1 MSDRAQQPGSAP
13 TAGQASQPAG
23 AAQDRGPRVVALGG
37 GHGLST
43 LLRGLKDLHCDLT
56 AIVTVA
62 DDGGSSGVLRRETGM
77 LPPGDLR
84 RCIAA
89 LAEAEPLMTQLFEY
103 RFGRGAGLDGH
114 AFGNLFIAAMA
125 GIMGD
130 FERGVSEVSRVL
142 AVKGRVLPSSLDHL
156 LLCAEVCTSD
166 ANSGRVLVKGQSQ
179 IAAAHGMVE
188 RVYLQPSEPKGYPLA
203 ISALLGA
210 DLILLGPGSLYTSI
224 IPNLL
229 VPDILAALHA
239 AQALKVYICNVATQP
254 GETADYTVG
263 DHVRALAD
271 HMAGG
276 ACDCVLANGNTDLVL
291 PPTSGSAMVLPTF
304 EGAPDVGDGTAWRLV
319 MEDLVDH
326 ALPWRHDPAKLASAA
341 LRLISPNNG

>member
-1 MSDRAQQPGSAP
+1 MSDCAQQPG
-13 TAGQASQPAG
+13 GEI
-23 AAQDRGPRVVALGG
+23 QDRGPRVVALGG

-43 LLRGLKDLHCDLT
+43 LLRGLKDRYCDLT

-62 DDGGSSGVLRRETGM
+62 DDGGSSGVLRRETGI

-89 LAEAEPLMTQLFEY
+89 LADAEPLMTQLFEY
-103 RFGRGAGLDGH
+103 RFGHGAGLDGH

-156 LLCAEVCTSD
+156 LLCAEVRAPGDEGSMT
-166 ANSGRVLVKGQSQ
+166 LVQGQSQ
-179 IAAAHGMVE
+179 IAAVRGVVE

-203 ISALLGA
+203 ISALLNA

-229 VPDILAALHA
+229 VPDILAALRA
-239 AQALKVYICNVATQP
+239 SEAFKVYICNVATQP

-263 DHVRALAD
+263 DHVRALTE
-271 HMAGG
+271 HMGG
-276 ACDCVLANGNTDLVL
+276 SACDCVLANGNTDWSL
-291 PPTSGSAMVLPTF
+291 PSASNSTMVRPTLH
-304 EGAPDVGDGTAWRLV
+304 GAPEGGDAATWRLV
-319 MEDLVDH
+319 IEDLVDH
-326 ALPWRHDPAKLASAA
+326 TLPWRHDSAKLASAA
-341 LRLISPNNG
+341 LRLCPPRE

>member
-1 MSDRAQQPGSAP
+1 MSDRAQQPAP
-13 TAGQASQPAG
+13 TFPDGD
-23 AAQDRGPRVVALGG
+23 AQDQGPRVVALGG

-43 LLRGLKDLHCDLT
+43 LLRGLKDQHCDLT

-62 DDGGSSGVLRRETGM
+62 DDGGSSGVLRRETGI

-89 LAEAEPLMTQLFEY
+89 LADAEPLMSQLFEY

-156 LLCAEVCTSD
+156 VLCAEVCVPD
-166 ANSGRVLVKGQSQ
+166 DQGGRILVKGQSQ
-179 IAAAHGMVE
+179 IAGVHGRVE

-203 ISALLGA
+203 ISALLSA

-229 VPDILAALHA
+229 VPDILAALCA
-239 AQALKVYICNVATQP
+239 AEARKVYICNVATQP

-263 DHVRALAD
+263 DHVRALAE
-271 HMAGG
+271 HMGGG
-276 ACDCVLANGNTDLVL
+276 ACDCVLANGNTAFTLS
-291 PPTSGSAMVLPTF
+291 PASNSAMVMPTF
-304 EGAPDVGDGTAWRLV
+304 DGTPAFGGDAWRLV
-319 MEDLVDH
+319 VEDLVDRT
-326 ALPWRHDPAKLASAA
+326 LPWRHDAAKLASTV
-341 LRLISPNNG
+341 LRLCPG